1 MIETG
6 DERISLRVTGA
17 FESEQDILDINFVA
31 DGRMIRMSDIA
42 QVRRGFADPPQPMF
56 RVDGK
61 PAIGLGIAMRDGG
74 DVLALGDNIG
84 KALQRI
90 TADLPIGIEPHL
102 VANQPVTVEHRH
114 RRVHGIAVAGGG
126 DHPRR

>member
-1 MIETG
+1 M
-6 DERISLRVTGA
+6 RVTGA
-17 FESEQDILDINFVA
+17 FQSEQDILDINFVA
-31 DGRMIRMSDIA
+31 GGRMIRMSDIA

-74 DVLALGDNIG
+74 DVLALGKNIEA
-84 KALQRI
+84 ALA
-90 TADLPIGIEPHL
+90 ADHSRPADRHRAAPGR
-102 VANQPVTVEHRH
+102 QPAGDGRDRH